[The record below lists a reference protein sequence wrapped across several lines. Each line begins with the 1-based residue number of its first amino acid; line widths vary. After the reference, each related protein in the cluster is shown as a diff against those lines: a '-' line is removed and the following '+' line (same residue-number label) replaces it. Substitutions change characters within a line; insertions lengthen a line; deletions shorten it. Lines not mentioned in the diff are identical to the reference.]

1 MEHRR
6 HFVIVTAMLVALWL
20 FGVAGYMVIEGWSL
34 LDSFYMTAITLS
46 TVGYGEVHPLDP
58 AGRIFTVVLL
68 VWGTGTFFYAVGVI
82 TDAFFEGH
90 LKGLLEK
97 RRMDK
102 AIGRLSNHYIICG
115 FGRIGRT
122 IAKVFQEK
130 GIPVVIVERDQEV
143 IKEVAETGFP
153 FIQGDATKDEVLV
166 AAGVKRAKGIIC
178 VLRSDADNVYI
189 TLTARSLN
197 PGLMIETRASDHDSQ
212 RKMIQAGANH
222 VISPYEVGARRMALA
237 VLQPTVT
244 EFLDLAVHSAGFD
257 LTVEQIEIAPGS
269 ALDGVSIKDA
279 AIRARTGCTVLAVQQ
294 PSDRM
299 ILALGPDYVFSSG
312 ETMVALGTSQGLI
325 KLKELA
331 QGPRESQTTPEVK

>member
-1 MEHRR
+1 MDNRR
-6 HFVIVTAMLVALWL
+6 HFVIVVLMLMALWF
-20 FGVAGYMVIEGWSL
+20 FGVSGYMLIEDWSL
-34 LDSFYMTAITLS
+34 LDSIYMTAITLS
-46 TVGYGEVHPLDP
+46 TVGYEEVHPMSP
-58 AGRIFTVVLL
+58 YGRVFTIVLL

-82 TDAFFEGH
+82 INSFFEGH

-97 RRMDK
+97 KRMDK
-102 AIGRLSNHYIICG
+102 AIGQLNNHYIICG

-130 GIPVVIVERDQEV
+130 GIPVVVVEKMDEV
-143 IKEVAETGFP
+143 LKEVKEAGFP
-153 FIQGDATKDEVLV
+153 VIQGDATKDEVLIK
-166 AAGVKRAKGIIC
+166 AGVKRAKGIIC

-189 TLTARSLN
+189 TLTARALN
-197 PGLMIETRASDHDSQ
+197 PGLMIEARASDHDSE

-257 LTVEQIEIAPGS
+257 LTVEQIEIAKGS
-269 ALDGVSIKDA
+269 ELDGVSIRDA

-312 ETMVALGTSQGLI
+312 EIIVALGTSRGLI

-331 QGPRESQTTPEVK
+331 KGPADK

>member
-1 MEHRR
+1 MDNRR
-6 HFVIVTAMLVALWL
+6 HFVIVVLMLMALWF
-20 FGVAGYMVIEGWSL
+20 FGVSGYMLIEDWSL
-34 LDSFYMTAITLS
+34 LDSIYMTAITLS
-46 TVGYGEVHPLDP
+46 TVGYEEVHPMSP
-58 AGRIFTVVLL
+58 YGRIFTIVLL

-82 TDAFFEGH
+82 INSFFEGH

-97 RRMDK
+97 KRMDK
-102 AIGRLSNHYIICG
+102 AIGQLSNHYIICG

-130 GIPVVIVERDQEV
+130 GIPVVVVEKMDEV
-143 IKEVAETGFP
+143 LKEVKEAGFP
-153 FIQGDATKDEVLV
+153 VIQGDATKDEVLIK
-166 AAGVKRAKGIIC
+166 AGVKRAKGIIC

-189 TLTARSLN
+189 TLTARALN
-197 PGLMIETRASDHDSQ
+197 PGLMIEARASDHDSE

-257 LTVEQIEIAPGS
+257 LTVEQIEIAKGS
-269 ALDGVSIKDA
+269 ELDGVSIRDA

-312 ETMVALGTSQGLI
+312 EIIVALGTSRGLI

-331 QGPRESQTTPEVK
+331 KGPADK